1 MKFTKIGPNKVQA
14 DQGFVFWIRNPFN
27 LHYSEAEREIV
38 IPGEMLTG
46 EKELLVS
53 ISAIKSWGHP
63 FDREIIDQAK
73 KKQIAVNVAA
83 ALDFLGVKYEFD

>member
-1 MKFTKIGPNKVQA
+1 MKFTKIGSNKVQA
-14 DQGFVFWIRNPFN
+14 DQGFVVWMQNPFK

-46 EKELLVS
+46 ENELLVS
-53 ISAIKSWGHP
+53 VSAIKSWGHP
-63 FDREIIDQAK
+63 FDREVIDHAK

-83 ALDFLGVKYEFD
+83 ALKFLGIKYEFD